1 MSDVKKLR
9 AELKNKEARYR
20 AEMNKESD
28 ELEDKMLGYAKNA
41 GIILSVLVGGYLIAK
56 SFQGKSPKD
65 DYTEIE
71 EEPKVREF
79 PNQKAGFSLSAAL
92 TQKLLVGAAQIGLAL
107 MTMNVKNR
115 LKTKSNERDTESTE
129 D

>member
-28 ELEDKMLGYAKNA
+28 ELEDKILVYAKNA
-41 GIILSVLVGGYLIAK
+41 GLILSVLVGGYLIAK
-56 SFQGKSPKD
+56 SFQGKSPKVK
-65 DYTEIE
+65 YTEIE
-71 EEPKVREF
+71 EEPVVREV
-79 PNQKAGFSLSAAL
+79 PNQKGGFSLPAAL

-115 LKTKSNERDTESTE
+115 MKTKSNERDTESTE